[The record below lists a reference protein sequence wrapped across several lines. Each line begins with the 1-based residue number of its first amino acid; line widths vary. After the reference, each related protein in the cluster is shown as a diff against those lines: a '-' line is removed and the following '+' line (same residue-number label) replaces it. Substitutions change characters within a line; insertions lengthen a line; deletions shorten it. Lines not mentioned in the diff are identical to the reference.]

1 MKRIPKNKRVVT
13 AETIAQKAEN
23 GEDISSFFTNKGRMM
38 NPMRR
43 VNVDFTTEM
52 LDEIDEVVLKMNISR
67 QAFIKNSLRQI
78 LDQHHLAQKSR
89 KAS

>member
-1 MKRIPKNKRVVT
+1 MKRIPKNKRAVP
-13 AETIAQKAEN
+13 AETIARKAEN
-23 GEDISSFFTNKGRMM
+23 GEDISLFFTNNGRMM

-52 LDEIDEVVLKMNISR
+52 LAEIDEVVLKMNISR

-78 LDQHHLAQKSR
+78 LDQHYLAQKSR

>member
-1 MKRIPKNKRVVT
+1 
-13 AETIAQKAEN
+13 
-23 GEDISSFFTNKGRMM
+23 
-38 NPMRR
+38 MRR

-52 LDEIDEVVLKMNISR
+52 LAEIDEVVLKMSISR

-78 LDQHHLAQKSR
+78 LDPHHLAQKSW